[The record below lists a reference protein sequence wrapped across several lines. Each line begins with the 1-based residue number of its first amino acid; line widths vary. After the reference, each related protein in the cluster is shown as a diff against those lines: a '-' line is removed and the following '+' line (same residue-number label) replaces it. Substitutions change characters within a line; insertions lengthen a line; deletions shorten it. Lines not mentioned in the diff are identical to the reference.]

1 MPVAL
6 LVGTAVTLLVL
17 FYPYVLYPWL
27 LRTLRARPLTPV
39 AGPTPTATLVF
50 CAYNE
55 ERSIPAKIQNLRD
68 IRAAFPEIRFA
79 CYVDKSTDR
88 TLELLQ
94 AHPDLIDVY
103 AATERTGKALGM
115 RELAMVR
122 CQSQIMIFTDAN
134 VMVRPG
140 DVLTLLGYFSDPA
153 VGGVCGRLIYAN
165 SDDSITAS
173 TSSFYWRIEET
184 IKRLESSSGSTMG
197 ADGSLFAMRRALY
210 PEVPPHLLDDLT
222 ASMAV
227 VFAGYRLVS
236 APDVLAYE
244 NAVTIQA
251 EEFRRRRRIA
261 CRAFNTHRYLRPQL
275 ATMSPLNRFK
285 YVSHRVVRWYGF
297 PTMVLG
303 AVLFDLFLALTLG
316 PVIAVTLL
324 IAALAFVWLA
334 GKARVP
340 GIERLAQVLN
350 LLWATSLGVWDAWR
364 GETYQTWKP
373 AETR

>member
-6 LVGTAVTLLVL
+6 LVGTAVTLFVL

-27 LRTLRARPLTPV
+27 LRALQPRPLNIKP
-39 AGPTPTATLVF
+39 APSPTVTLVF

-68 IRAAFPEIRFA
+68 IRAMFPEVKFA

-94 AHPDLIDVY
+94 AHSDLIDTC
-103 AATERTGKALGM
+103 AAAKRTGKALGM
-115 RELAMVR
+115 RELAKR

-134 VMVRPG
+134 VMVRPE
-140 DVLTLLGYFSDPA
+140 DVDKLLGYFSDPA
-153 VGGVCGRLIYAN
+153 VGGVCGTLIYAN
-165 SDDSITAS
+165 ANDSPTAS
-173 TSSFYWRIEET
+173 TSSLYWRIEET
-184 IKRLESSSGSTMG
+184 IKGLESRCGSTMG
-197 ADGSLFAMRRALY
+197 ADGSLFAMRRELY
-210 PEVPPHLLDDLT
+210 PEVPDHLLDDLT
-222 ASMAV
+222 ASMAI
-227 VFAGYRLVS
+227 VFKGYRLVS

-244 NAVTIQA
+244 NAVTVQA

-275 ATMSPLNRFK
+275 ARMSRLDRFK
-285 YVSHRVVRWYGF
+285 YVSHRVIRWYGF

-303 AVLFDLFLALTLG
+303 VVLFDLFLALTLG
-316 PVIAVTLL
+316 APIALASLV
-324 IAALAFVWLA
+324 AALALVWLA
-334 GKARVP
+334 AKARVP
-340 GIERLAQVLN
+340 RVERMAQVLN
-350 LLWATSLGVWDAWR
+350 LLWATSLGIWDARR